1 MLRKR
6 LVAYALHFYCMLM
19 YNYMYNER
27 MFMAKS
33 ATLDKTMPMTVRV
46 NPEAKAGAEA
56 VLSKL
61 GLSTST
67 AVDMFLRQINR
78 TKKVPLKLEI
88 DDYGCPDSV
97 NVAKMTPEE
106 LWNSIKESYDQA
118 MRGEVIDFDDF
129 DREFRSKHGISQNL

>member
-1 MLRKR
+1 M
-6 LVAYALHFYCMLM
+6 VAYALHFNCMLM
-19 YNYMYNER
+19 YNYMHNER
-27 MFMAKS
+27 IMMAKS
-33 ATLDKTMPMTVRV
+33 TTLDKTMPMTVRV

-129 DREFRSKHGISQNL
+129 DREFRSKHGISQDL

>member
-1 MLRKR
+1 
-6 LVAYALHFYCMLM
+6 
-19 YNYMYNER
+19 
-27 MFMAKS
+27 MAKS

-118 MRGEVIDFDDF
+118 MRGEVIDARTAIEEL
-129 DREFRSKHGISQNL
+129 REKYGIAETI

>member
-1 MLRKR
+1 
-6 LVAYALHFYCMLM
+6 
-19 YNYMYNER
+19 
-27 MFMAKS
+27 MAKS

-67 AVDMFLRQINR
+67 SVDMFLRQINR

-118 MRGEVIDFDDF
+118 MRGEAVDAKSAIDAIQRKYDVA
-129 DREFRSKHGISQNL
+129 ETV

>member
-1 MLRKR
+1 M
-6 LVAYALHFYCMLM
+6 VAYALHFNYMLM

-118 MRGEVIDFDDF
+118 MRGEVVDAKSAIDAIQ
-129 DREFRSKHGISQNL
+129 RKHGIAETV